1 MAFAKDFLWGAASAA
16 HQVEGA
22 WNEDGKGPGIWD
34 TFTRT
39 PGRIAY
45 GENGDVACDHYHRYK
60 GDVALMK
67 EIGLKSYRF
76 SVSWPR
82 VMPNGVGEVNEKGL
96 QFYRNLVDELL
107 AADIV
112 PMVTLYHWNLP
123 TALYERGGW
132 KNPEIVEW
140 FAQYAEVVTKAL
152 GDKVTYWMTFNEPQ
166 LFVGGGMTA
175 GFHAPFEQNPT
186 DVLMQVTR
194 NVFLAHGRAVEVIR
208 RNCPDGV
215 KVGMAPTGGCV
226 IPAELTEEGI
236 GQARQES
243 FSMNEMDYMFSNVW
257 WADPIFKGD
266 FADQAKEVFG
276 DRLPAITPEEWKL
289 ISQPLDFYG
298 FNVYEASGVSQPHD
312 LYAYDRYSYQG
323 SPKTALGWNIT
334 PDVLYWCC
342 RFLYERYGK
351 PLMIT
356 ENGAAFPDL
365 VSLDGKVHDPG
376 RQDFVHRYLLSL
388 KKAVDEGIP
397 VLGYQYWSIMD
408 NYEWTAGYEKRFG
421 LIYVDYRT
429 QERILKDT
437 AYWYREV
444 IRSNGESLV
453 QF

>member
-22 WNEDGKGPGIWD
+22 WNEDGKGASIWD

-39 PGRIAY
+39 PGRIAN

-82 VMPNGVGEVNEKGL
+82 VIPNGVGEVNEKGL
-96 QFYRNLVDELL
+96 QFYRDLVDELL

-112 PMVTLYHWNLP
+112 PMVTLYHWDLP
-123 TALYERGGW
+123 TGLYEKGGW

-152 GDKVTYWMTFNEPQ
+152 GDKVKYWMTFNEPQ
-166 LFVGGGMTA
+166 LFVGGGMTV

-186 DVLMQVTR
+186 DILMQVTR
-194 NVFLAHGRAVEVIR
+194 HVFLAHGRAVEVIR
-208 RNCPDGV
+208 RNCPGA

-226 IPAELTEEGI
+226 IPSKLTEEGI
-236 GQARQES
+236 EKARQES
-243 FSMNEMDYMFSNVW
+243 FSMDEMGYMFSNVW

-266 FADQAKEVFG
+266 FAHQAKAVFG
-276 DRLPAITPEEWKL
+276 DRLPVITKDEWKL

-298 FNVYEASGVSQPHD
+298 FNVYEASGVSQPRD
-312 LYAYDRYSYQG
+312 PYAYDRYSYQG
-323 SPKTALGWNIT
+323 SPKTAMGWNIT

-342 RFLYERYGK
+342 RFLHERYGK

-376 RQDFVHRYLLSL
+376 RQDFVNRYLLSL

-421 LIYVDYRT
+421 LIYVDYCT
-429 QERILKDT
+429 QERILKDS

-444 IRSNGESLV
+444 IRSNGESLAK
-453 QF
+453 